1 MAKVYL
7 SIREGCK
14 EYDLI
19 KDWIEGNIHRKQM
32 LGMYLRE
39 TKDCGEGCSLS
50 GKYIFI
56 DNPRAET
63 LLENFPH
70 VKQISENTCR
80 FNSHSIL
87 YKGWI
92 KYMEENYVDDLG
104 EITDLKELL
113 NREPEKVIYYLK
125 GKEVLV
131 EATIHQQDRIPN
143 KYYEKLKE
151 RIINEPIKMLSSI
164 EMIQKTLGGTDARY
178 EYRRD

>member
-7 SIREGCK
+7 SIREGCD
-14 EYDLI
+14 EYNLI
-19 KDWIEGNIHRKQM
+19 KDWINSHIHRKQM

-50 GKYIFI
+50 GKYILI

-63 LLENFPH
+63 LVENHPH
-70 VKQISENTCR
+70 VRQISETTYR

-92 KYMEENYVDDLG
+92 KYMEENYIDDLG
-104 EITDLKELL
+104 EITDLSNLL
-113 NREPEKVIYYLK
+113 ERKPEKVIYCLK

-131 EATIHQQDRIPN
+131 EATIHQQDRIPD

-151 RIINEPIKMLSSI
+151 RIENKPIQMLSSI
-164 EMIQKTLGGTDARY
+164 EIIQKTLGGTDARY